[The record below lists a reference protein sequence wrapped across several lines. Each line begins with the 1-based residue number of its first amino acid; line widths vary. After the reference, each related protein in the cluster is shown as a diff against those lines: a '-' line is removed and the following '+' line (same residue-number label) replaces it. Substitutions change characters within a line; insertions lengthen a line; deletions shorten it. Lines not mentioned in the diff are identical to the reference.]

1 MQYLIGSDVGTSGTK
16 TVLFDETGKIVETA
30 FREYPLYQTKS
41 GWAEQDPRDWAEAVL
56 ATVREVLEKS
66 GIAPDKVKGVGLS
79 GQMHGLV
86 LLDKA
91 CRVLR
96 KSIIWCDQRTQAEC
110 DEITE
115 IVGKERL
122 TEITANPA
130 ITGFTASKIRWV
142 QKNEPEIWAKTAHI
156 LLPKDYV
163 RFVLTGEFI
172 TDVSDASGMQL
183 MDIAG
188 RCYSDEV
195 LEKLHIERRFLP
207 RIVESAECGGRV
219 CAAAAAVCG
228 LKEGTAVAGSAG
240 DQAAAAIGNGI
251 VESGIVSCNIGT
263 SGVVFAHTETPRAD
277 AKGRVHT
284 FCHAVRGKWHVMGVT
299 QGAGL
304 SMKWFKDHFYAE
316 RAKETDDIY
325 AIVNADIA
333 SVPVGC
339 EGLLY
344 LPYLMGERTPH
355 LDADAKGVFFG
366 ITPRHT
372 RAHFARAVMEGV
384 SFSLL
389 DCLQILQEMG
399 NSPREIRI
407 GGGGAKSALWKQM
420 IADVFGCET
429 VATNSGEAGA
439 LGAAILAGVAAG
451 VYQNVETACRNMI
464 RITERFSPDPEKTR
478 EYRKFYRIYCGLYPA
493 LKNNFKELQELC

>member
-30 FREYPLYQTKS
+30 FREYPLYQIKS

-325 AIVNADIA
+325 GDRERRH
-333 SVPVGC
+333 SVGSRRMRGAFVPSVSDGRAYAPSRR
-339 EGLLY
+339 GR
-344 LPYLMGERTPH
+344 ER
-355 LDADAKGVFFG
+355 GVFG

-384 SFSLL
+384 SFFPSWTS
-389 DCLQILQEMG
+389 CKSCGKWAIRRARFVSAAAARRARCG
-399 NSPREIRI
+399 NR
-407 GGGGAKSALWKQM
+407 
-420 IADVFGCET
+420 
-429 VATNSGEAGA
+429 
-439 LGAAILAGVAAG
+439 
-451 VYQNVETACRNMI
+451 
-464 RITERFSPDPEKTR
+464 
-478 EYRKFYRIYCGLYPA
+478 
-493 LKNNFKELQELC
+493 

>member
-1 MQYLIGSDVGTSGTK
+1 
-16 TVLFDETGKIVETA
+16 
-30 FREYPLYQTKS
+30 
-41 GWAEQDPRDWAEAVL
+41 
-56 ATVREVLEKS
+56 
-66 GIAPDKVKGVGLS
+66 
-79 GQMHGLV
+79 MHGLV

-251 VESGIVSCNIGT
+251 VESGSY
-263 SGVVFAHTETPRAD
+263 R
-277 AKGRVHT
+277 
-284 FCHAVRGKWHVMGVT
+284 
-299 QGAGL
+299 
-304 SMKWFKDHFYAE
+304 
-316 RAKETDDIY
+316 
-325 AIVNADIA
+325 
-333 SVPVGC
+333 
-339 EGLLY
+339 LY
-344 LPYLMGERTPH
+344 
-355 LDADAKGVFFG
+355 
-366 ITPRHT
+366 
-372 RAHFARAVMEGV
+372 ARA
-384 SFSLL
+384 
-389 DCLQILQEMG
+389 
-399 NSPREIRI
+399 
-407 GGGGAKSALWKQM
+407 
-420 IADVFGCET
+420 
-429 VATNSGEAGA
+429 
-439 LGAAILAGVAAG
+439 
-451 VYQNVETACRNMI
+451 
-464 RITERFSPDPEKTR
+464 
-478 EYRKFYRIYCGLYPA
+478 
-493 LKNNFKELQELC
+493 

>member
-30 FREYPLYQTKS
+30 FREYPLYQIKS

-304 SMKWFKDHFYAE
+304 SMKWFKDHFLRRTGERDGRHLCDRERRHSVGSRRMRGAFVPAVPDGRAYAPSRRGRERGVFRHHAPPHAGAFRARGHGGSEFFPSGLSANLAGNGQFAARDSYRRRRREE
-316 RAKETDDIY
+316 RAVETDDRRRIRLRDGRHQFRRGGR
-325 AIVNADIA
+325 AGRGDPCGRRRGRL
-333 SVPVGC
+333 SECGDR
-339 EGLLY
+339 
-344 LPYLMGERTPH
+344 LPQHDTHYRT
-355 LDADAKGVFFG
+355 L
-366 ITPRHT
+366 
-372 RAHFARAVMEGV
+372 FARPRKNARISEILSDLLRIV
-384 SFSLL
+384 S
-389 DCLQILQEMG
+389 
-399 NSPREIRI
+399 
-407 GGGGAKSALWKQM
+407 
-420 IADVFGCET
+420 
-429 VATNSGEAGA
+429 
-439 LGAAILAGVAAG
+439 
-451 VYQNVETACRNMI
+451 
-464 RITERFSPDPEKTR
+464 RFEK
-478 EYRKFYRIYCGLYPA
+478 
-493 LKNNFKELQELC
+493 